1 MSAKELSRL
10 TPRQHMAIN
19 EVMDNFDFN
28 KVEEYMKRVGWGWAI
43 GEDDEDGIPQLLIP
57 ENSDIRQSLRR
68 KLVHT
73 FNRMNEILEEDPDY
87 NSIVFSSSGG
97 FTVYVFSDDRCI
109 VHFSI
114 EEIFIESDM
123 LDEAE

>member
-1 MSAKELSRL
+1 MSSKELSQL
-10 TPRQHMAIN
+10 TLRQHMAIS
-19 EVMDNFDFN
+19 EVMVNFDFN
-28 KVEEYMKRVGWGWAI
+28 KVEKYMKTVGWGWAI

-57 ENSDIRQSLRR
+57 ENSDIRRYLRR

-73 FNRMNEILEEDPDY
+73 FNCMNDILEEDPDY
-87 NSIVFSSSGG
+87 NSVVFSSSGG

-114 EEIFIESDM
+114 AEISIESDM
-123 LDEAE
+123 LDEIE